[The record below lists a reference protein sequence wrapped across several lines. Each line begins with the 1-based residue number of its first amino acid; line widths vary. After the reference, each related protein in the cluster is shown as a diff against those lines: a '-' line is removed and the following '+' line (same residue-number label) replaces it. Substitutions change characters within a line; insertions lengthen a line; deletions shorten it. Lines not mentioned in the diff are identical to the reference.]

1 MFYHIY
7 IKFIIEMI
15 FFNLKIA
22 TENFSATHFLRM
34 RKLVLVKNNGVCE
47 FKRTLADVTDDLCV
61 WRVLIKIRLK

>member
-1 MFYHIY
+1 
-7 IKFIIEMI
+7 MI

-34 RKLVLVKNNGVCE
+34 RKLALVKNNGVCE

-61 WRVLIKIRLK
+61 